1 MQRPVQLA
9 RVLPLLPV
17 HAGPDQGEAGDMT
30 FMSHVCVTTEER
42 MSRKLSLTTLA
53 LFAALLATPVMA
65 QQPAGGKDSSTATH
79 TMAKKGHKHHKKGA
93 AAMAKDSAKK
103 DSTKK

>member
-1 MQRPVQLA
+1 
-9 RVLPLLPV
+9 
-17 HAGPDQGEAGDMT
+17 
-30 FMSHVCVTTEER
+30 

-65 QQPAGGKDSSTATH
+65 QQPTGGKDTTTAH
-79 TMAKKGHKHHKKGA
+79 AMAKKGHKAHHKKGTA
-93 AAMAKDSAKK
+93 AAKDTAKK

>member
-1 MQRPVQLA
+1 
-9 RVLPLLPV
+9 
-17 HAGPDQGEAGDMT
+17 
-30 FMSHVCVTTEER
+30 

-65 QQPAGGKDSSTATH
+65 QQPTGGKDSATAP
-79 TMAKKGHKHHKKGA
+79 TMAKKGHKGHHKKGA
-93 AAMAKDSAKK
+93 AAAAKDTAKK

>member
-1 MQRPVQLA
+1 
-9 RVLPLLPV
+9 
-17 HAGPDQGEAGDMT
+17 
-30 FMSHVCVTTEER
+30 

-65 QQPAGGKDSSTATH
+65 QQPTGGKDSSTAS
-79 TMAKKGHKHHKKGA
+79 TMAKKGHKGHHKKGA
-93 AAMAKDSAKK
+93 AAKDTTKK